1 MIVQGEQQGHVAQ
14 IIDGKAVAKSI
25 RAGLKTSIE
34 EIVAKGHR
42 RPGLAVVLVGEDP
55 ASALYVKNK
64 IKACAEVGIESIHR
78 KFEANI
84 SQDELINCVKT
95 LSEDDSVDGILVQL
109 PLPGDLKAEKVLEA
123 LCADKDVDGL
133 TTASMGRLLEGKAG
147 LRPCTPS
154 GVIALLEHYNVPISG
169 KRAVVIGRSNLV
181 GKPAALLLMQKNA
194 TVTICH
200 SKSEQLD
207 QICQSAD
214 ILVVAAGRKQFVK
227 GSWVKSG
234 ACVIDVGIHHSKNEK
249 GDSEIA
255 GDVEFKE
262 ASRHAS
268 LITPVPGGVGPM
280 TIAMLLSNTLQA
292 YKMRTGV

>member
-1 MIVQGEQQGHVAQ
+1 M
-14 IIDGKAVAKSI
+14 
-25 RAGLKTSIE
+25 
-34 EIVAKGHR
+34 
-42 RPGLAVVLVGEDP
+42 
-55 ASALYVKNK
+55 
-64 IKACAEVGIESIHR
+64 GIESIHR

>member
-1 MIVQGEQQGHVAQ
+1 MIVQDGQQGHVAQ

-25 RAGLKTSIE
+25 RADLKRAIAE
-34 EIVAKGHR
+34 LVEQGCR

-64 IKACAEVGIESIHR
+64 IKACAEVGIESIQR
-78 KFEANI
+78 KFDASI
-84 SQDELINCVKT
+84 SQGELIECVEA
-95 LSEDDSVDGILVQL
+95 LSNDDNVDGILVQL
-109 PLPGDLKAEKVLEA
+109 PLPGNLKAEKVLEA
-123 LCADKDVDGL
+123 LSADKDVDGL
-133 TTASMGRLLEGKAG
+133 TTVSMGRLLEGKAG

-154 GVIALLEHYNVPISG
+154 GVIALLEHYNVSISG

-227 GSWVKSG
+227 GAWIKPG
-234 ACVIDVGIHHSKNEK
+234 ACVIDVGIHHSKDEQ
-249 GDSEIA
+249 GQSEIA

-262 ASRHAS
+262 ASRNAA

-292 YKMRTGV
+292 YKMRTGF